1 MLASEAAMTKS
12 YLTTSTG
19 SKAKVHR
26 RKHAIPVIKHIPKD
40 NDQEKQLVLTKPI
53 ELSRVIHFLED
64 PLAATLKERQIF
76 ALKKVVQR
84 CQKGFL
90 LKELADVFKILYI
103 CAEKS
108 KDHPEYTSVL
118 CDLLKICRLPFLKE
132 KTSDEVT
139 YAQTVKESF
148 SQMGFLMRVPN
159 AEVRNQICHS
169 IISVYS
175 SVTSK
180 HSVDGMDSLS
190 KPAAASK
197 PAVASHRFS
206 KQSMRLHPTSLGY
219 RVQLLE
225 QSGLAETLVLSMALL
240 ENQPAVKLQV
250 LQTLQMLSSSSDVNC
265 SLILKAQG
273 AQQIC
278 FHMNE
283 PDPSGQVLFRSS
295 EILWNLLER
304 GCKEEV
310 TAQLSNM
317 DCIMAL
323 KEAFLHQ
330 LLNGFRHYDFQLR
343 NDLLVIT
350 TLIAENPK
358 SPLIESLFAKQLIL
372 FVTFPELKSHNPL
385 VRNLKLS
392 YNNEDFEM
400 KRLLLNLVVVMSK
413 DLSALQLFK
422 EGHVVLALLH
432 LVKPTAAPPEGQ
444 SGPRNWTPVQQEE
457 LQLQALATLATVA
470 PLMLDDYMICQ
481 GNTCLLLLLE
491 WCTEQDAYFGQ
502 GHSFHGTGGRG
513 SKKAQMRYCVR
524 LLRSMASLGNEAIN
538 QDLFDQG
545 AISQLLV
552 IIMQMEG
559 SPEEEDVI
567 TLEIKADIQLILSA
581 LCENNPHRKE
591 LFGSEGVEMT
601 VHFLKMS
608 TEKFYS
614 GLGHNKLILST
625 VDCVWSCIVGCYTTE
640 DVFLEK
646 EGIFLLLDLLHSSPR
661 NMQNVV
667 LGTLLELC
675 DNPKTMSHI
684 LAWRGQKSLTTPGL
698 LLQLWRQEEAE
709 LGVSRDLYGRISD
722 PKKPIL
728 CYYQEEDD
736 SQVSLPANRPSAA
749 VMDVSENLRS
759 KIYSVFCKLGFEA
772 LPGLSTEDY
781 ITLSIVT
788 RYLDFKVGEVWDE
801 ISKELSLEGVRPVT
815 PDEEALDTIA
825 KMTEDTARR
834 VITQQSSMLEQ
845 RDKEDVSEEKRM
857 YTEIR
862 SNWKQ
867 QELTAQSWEHFVAKT
882 SNYKILKETK
892 EHQERSIDSSRPKS
906 KHKETIFHP
915 TQIHGLQITNFCG
928 RVMTVESTPAHLT
941 GGPLANTELALE
953 RVPIQGGA
961 LRKLPTAT
969 EDPEY
974 FNTVSVK

>member
-1 MLASEAAMTKS
+1 
-12 YLTTSTG
+12 
-19 SKAKVHR
+19 
-26 RKHAIPVIKHIPKD
+26 
-40 NDQEKQLVLTKPI
+40 
-53 ELSRVIHFLED
+53 
-64 PLAATLKERQIF
+64 
-76 ALKKVVQR
+76 
-84 CQKGFL
+84 
-90 LKELADVFKILYI
+90 
-103 CAEKS
+103 
-108 KDHPEYTSVL
+108 
-118 CDLLKICRLPFLKE
+118 
-132 KTSDEVT
+132 
-139 YAQTVKESF
+139 
-148 SQMGFLMRVPN
+148 MGFLMRVPN

-180 HSVDGMDSLS
+180 RSVDGMDSLS

-197 PAVASHRFS
+197 PAVPSHRFS
-206 KQSMRLHPTSLGY
+206 KHSLRLHPTSLGY

-273 AQQIC
+273 AEQIC

-470 PLMLDDYMICQ
+470 PLMLDDYMTCQ

-491 WCTEQDAYFGQ
+491 WCTERDAYFGQ

-728 CYYQEEDD
+728 CYYQEEED

-749 VMDVSENLRS
+749 VMDVSENLRF

-857 YTEIR
+857 YTEIS

-892 EHQERSIDSSRPKS
+892 EHQERSIDSSRPKP
-906 KHKETIFHP
+906 KHKEAIFHP
-915 TQIHGLQITNFCG
+915 TQIHGLQITKFCG

-969 EDPEY
+969 EDTEY

>member
-26 RKHAIPVIKHIPKD
+26 RKHAIPVIKHIAKD
-40 NDQEKQLVLTKPI
+40 NDQGKQEVLTKPI

-76 ALKKVVQR
+76 ALKKVVKR

-108 KDHPEYTSVL
+108 NDHPEYTSVL

-180 HSVDGMDSLS
+180 HSVDG
-190 KPAAASK
+190 
-197 PAVASHRFS
+197 
-206 KQSMRLHPTSLGY
+206 LHPTSLGY

-444 SGPRNWTPVQQEE
+444 SGPHNWTPVQQEE

-491 WCTEQDAYFGQ
+491 WCTERDAYFGQ

-559 SPEEEDVI
+559 SPKEEDVI

-736 SQVSLPANRPSAA
+736 SQVSLPANKPSAA

-857 YTEIR
+857 YTEIS

-892 EHQERSIDSSRPKS
+892 EHQERSIHSSRPKP
-906 KHKETIFHP
+906 KHKEAIFHP
-915 TQIHGLQITNFCG
+915 TQIHGLHITKFCG

>member
-1 MLASEAAMTKS
+1 MEMPNANQTF
-12 YLTTSTG
+12 
-19 SKAKVHR
+19 
-26 RKHAIPVIKHIPKD
+26 
-40 NDQEKQLVLTKPI
+40 
-53 ELSRVIHFLED
+53 LSL
-64 PLAATLKERQIF
+64 LQATLKERQIF
-76 ALKKVVQR
+76 ALKKVVKR
-84 CQKGFL
+84 RQKGFL

-139 YAQTVKESF
+139 YAQTVKESL

-159 AEVRNQICHS
+159 ADVRNQICHS

-190 KPAAASK
+190 K
-197 PAVASHRFS
+197 
-206 KQSMRLHPTSLGY
+206 
-219 RVQLLE
+219 VQLLE
-225 QSGLAETLVLSMALL
+225 KSGLAETLVLSMALL
-240 ENQPAVKLQV
+240 ENQPAVKLHV

-317 DCIMAL
+317 DFLTLKKAL

-330 LLNGFRHYDFQLR
+330 LLNGFRHYDLQLR

-358 SPLIESLFAKQLIL
+358 SPLIESLFAKQLVL

-444 SGPRNWTPVQQEE
+444 SGPRNWNTVQQEE

-470 PLMLDDYMICQ
+470 PLMLDDYMTCQ

-491 WCTEQDAYFGQ
+491 WCTERDAYFGQ

-545 AISQLLV
+545 AISQLL
-552 IIMQMEG
+552 G
-559 SPEEEDVI
+559 NDSPEEEDVI

-646 EGIFLLLDLLHSSPR
+646 EGIFLLLDL

-728 CYYQEEDD
+728 CYYQEEKD
-736 SQVSLPANRPSAA
+736 SQVSPPANRPSAA

-834 VITQQSSMLEQ
+834 VTTQQSSMLEQ

-857 YTEIR
+857 YTEIS

-882 SNYKILKETK
+882 SNYKILKVILYLPLAINLSLK
-892 EHQERSIDSSRPKS
+892 VLFK
-906 KHKETIFHP
+906 
-915 TQIHGLQITNFCG
+915 FCG
-928 RVMTVESTPAHLT
+928 RVMTVESTPANLT

>member
-26 RKHAIPVIKHIPKD
+26 RKHAIPVIKHIAKD
-40 NDQEKQLVLTKPI
+40 NDQEKQEVLTKPI

-76 ALKKVVQR
+76 ALKKVVKR

-180 HSVDGMDSLS
+180 HSVDG
-190 KPAAASK
+190 
-197 PAVASHRFS
+197 
-206 KQSMRLHPTSLGY
+206 LHPTSLGY

-491 WCTEQDAYFGQ
+491 WCTERDAYFGQ

-524 LLRSMASLGNEAIN
+524 LLRSMVSLGNEAIN

-545 AISQLLV
+545 AMSQLLV

-772 LPGLSTEDY
+772 LPGLSMEDY

-788 RYLDFKVGEVWDE
+788 RYLDFKVGEVWNE

-857 YTEIR
+857 YTEIS

-928 RVMTVESTPAHLT
+928 RLMTVESTPAHLT

>member
-1 MLASEAAMTKS
+1 
-12 YLTTSTG
+12 
-19 SKAKVHR
+19 
-26 RKHAIPVIKHIPKD
+26 
-40 NDQEKQLVLTKPI
+40 
-53 ELSRVIHFLED
+53 
-64 PLAATLKERQIF
+64 
-76 ALKKVVQR
+76 
-84 CQKGFL
+84 
-90 LKELADVFKILYI
+90 
-103 CAEKS
+103 
-108 KDHPEYTSVL
+108 
-118 CDLLKICRLPFLKE
+118 
-132 KTSDEVT
+132 
-139 YAQTVKESF
+139 
-148 SQMGFLMRVPN
+148 MGFLMRVPN

-197 PAVASHRFS
+197 PAVPSHRFS
-206 KQSMRLHPTSLGY
+206 KHSLRLYPTSLGY

-273 AQQIC
+273 AEQIC

-470 PLMLDDYMICQ
+470 PLMLDDYMTCQ

-491 WCTEQDAYFGQ
+491 WCTERDAYFGQ

-728 CYYQEEDD
+728 CYYQEEED

-749 VMDVSENLRS
+749 VMDVSENLRF

-857 YTEIR
+857 YTEIS

-892 EHQERSIDSSRPKS
+892 EHQERSIDSSRPKP
-906 KHKETIFHP
+906 KHKEAIFHP
-915 TQIHGLQITNFCG
+915 TQIHGLQITKFCG

-969 EDPEY
+969 EDTEY

>member
-26 RKHAIPVIKHIPKD
+26 RKPAIPVIKHIAKD
-40 NDQEKQLVLTKPI
+40 NDQEKQEVLTKPI

-76 ALKKVVQR
+76 ALKKVVKR

-139 YAQTVKESF
+139 YAQTVKESL

-180 HSVDGMDSLS
+180 RSVDGMDSLS

-197 PAVASHRFS
+197 PAVPSHRFS
-206 KQSMRLHPTSLGY
+206 KHSLRLHPTSLGY

-273 AQQIC
+273 AEQIC

-470 PLMLDDYMICQ
+470 PLMLDDYMTCQ

-491 WCTEQDAYFGQ
+491 WCTERDAYFGQ

-728 CYYQEEDD
+728 CYYQEEED

-749 VMDVSENLRS
+749 VMDVSENLRF

-857 YTEIR
+857 YTEIS

-882 SNYKILKETK
+882 SNYKILKFYFRRQK
-892 EHQERSIDSSRPKS
+892 SIRRDLL
-906 KHKETIFHP
+906 THP
-915 TQIHGLQITNFCG
+915 DLNQSI
-928 RVMTVESTPAHLT
+928 
-941 GGPLANTELALE
+941 
-953 RVPIQGGA
+953 
-961 LRKLPTAT
+961 RKLYSILHRFMA
-969 EDPEY
+969 Y
-974 FNTVSVK
+974 KLQNSVGG

>member
-26 RKHAIPVIKHIPKD
+26 RKPAIPVIKHIAKD
-40 NDQEKQLVLTKPI
+40 NDQEKQEVLTKPI

-76 ALKKVVQR
+76 ALKKVVKR

-139 YAQTVKESF
+139 YAQTVKESL

-180 HSVDGMDSLS
+180 RSVDG
-190 KPAAASK
+190 
-197 PAVASHRFS
+197 
-206 KQSMRLHPTSLGY
+206 LHPTSLGY

-273 AQQIC
+273 AEQIC

-470 PLMLDDYMICQ
+470 PLMLDDYMTCQ

-491 WCTEQDAYFGQ
+491 WCTERDAYFGQ

-728 CYYQEEDD
+728 CYYQEEED

-749 VMDVSENLRS
+749 VMDVSENLRF

-857 YTEIR
+857 YTEIS

-892 EHQERSIDSSRPKS
+892 EHQERSIDSSRPKP
-906 KHKETIFHP
+906 KHKEAIFHP
-915 TQIHGLQITNFCG
+915 TQIHGLQITKFCG

-969 EDPEY
+969 EDTEY

>member
-26 RKHAIPVIKHIPKD
+26 RKPAIPVIKHIAKD
-40 NDQEKQLVLTKPI
+40 NDQEKQEILTKPI

-76 ALKKVVQR
+76 ALKKVVKR
-84 CQKGFL
+84 RQKGFL

-139 YAQTVKESF
+139 YAQTVKESL

-159 AEVRNQICHS
+159 ADVRNQICHS

-180 HSVDGMDSLS
+180 HSVDG
-190 KPAAASK
+190 
-197 PAVASHRFS
+197 
-206 KQSMRLHPTSLGY
+206 LHPTSLGY

-225 QSGLAETLVLSMALL
+225 KSGLAETLVLSMALL
-240 ENQPAVKLQV
+240 ENQPAVKLHV

-330 LLNGFRHYDFQLR
+330 LLNGFRHYDLQLR

-358 SPLIESLFAKQLIL
+358 SPLIESLFAKQLVL

-444 SGPRNWTPVQQEE
+444 SGPRNWNTVQQEE

-470 PLMLDDYMICQ
+470 PLMLDDYMTCQ

-491 WCTEQDAYFGQ
+491 WCTERDAYFGQ

-728 CYYQEEDD
+728 CYYQEEED

-834 VITQQSSMLEQ
+834 VTTQQSSMLEQ

-857 YTEIR
+857 YTEIS

-892 EHQERSIDSSRPKS
+892 EHQERTIDSSRPKP
-906 KHKETIFHP
+906 KYKEAIFHP
-915 TQIHGLQITNFCG
+915 TQIHGLQITKFCG
-928 RVMTVESTPAHLT
+928 RVMTVESTPANLT

>member
-1 MLASEAAMTKS
+1 MLASEAEMTKS

-26 RKHAIPVIKHIPKD
+26 RKPAIPVIKHIAKD
-40 NDQEKQLVLTKPI
+40 NDQEKQ
-53 ELSRVIHFLED
+53 E
-64 PLAATLKERQIF
+64 ATLKERQIF
-76 ALKKVVQR
+76 ALKKVVKR
-84 CQKGFL
+84 RQKGFL

-139 YAQTVKESF
+139 YAQTVKESL

-159 AEVRNQICHS
+159 ADVRNQICHS

-180 HSVDGMDSLS
+180 HSVDG
-190 KPAAASK
+190 
-197 PAVASHRFS
+197 
-206 KQSMRLHPTSLGY
+206 LHPTSLGY

-225 QSGLAETLVLSMALL
+225 KSGLAETLVLSMALL
-240 ENQPAVKLQV
+240 ENQPAVKLHV

-330 LLNGFRHYDFQLR
+330 LLNGFRHYDLQLR

-358 SPLIESLFAKQLIL
+358 SPLIESLFAKQLVL

-444 SGPRNWTPVQQEE
+444 SGPRNWNTVQQEE

-470 PLMLDDYMICQ
+470 PLMLDDYMTCQ

-491 WCTEQDAYFGQ
+491 WCTERDAYFGQ

-552 IIMQMEG
+552 IIMQMEE

-728 CYYQEEDD
+728 CYYQEEKD
-736 SQVSLPANRPSAA
+736 SQVSPPANRPSAA

-834 VITQQSSMLEQ
+834 VTTQQSSMLEQ

-857 YTEIR
+857 YTEIS

-892 EHQERSIDSSRPKS
+892 EHQERSIDSSRPKP
-906 KHKETIFHP
+906 KHKEAIFHP
-915 TQIHGLQITNFCG
+915 TQIQGLQITKFCG
-928 RVMTVESTPAHLT
+928 RVMTVESTPANLT

>member
-26 RKHAIPVIKHIPKD
+26 RKPAIPVIKHIAKD
-40 NDQEKQLVLTKPI
+40 NDQEKQEILTKPI

-76 ALKKVVQR
+76 ALKKVVKR
-84 CQKGFL
+84 RQKGFL

-139 YAQTVKESF
+139 YAQTVKESL

-159 AEVRNQICHS
+159 ADVRNQICHS

-190 KPAAASK
+190 KPAAVSK
-197 PAVASHRFS
+197 PAVPSHRFS
-206 KQSMRLHPTSLGY
+206 KHSMRLHPTSLGY

-225 QSGLAETLVLSMALL
+225 KSGLAETLVLSMALL
-240 ENQPAVKLQV
+240 ENQPAVKLHV

-330 LLNGFRHYDFQLR
+330 LLNGFRHYDLQLR

-358 SPLIESLFAKQLIL
+358 SPLIESLFAKQLVL

-444 SGPRNWTPVQQEE
+444 SGPRNWNTVQQEE

-470 PLMLDDYMICQ
+470 PLMLDDYMTCQ

-491 WCTEQDAYFGQ
+491 WCTERDAYFGQ

-728 CYYQEEDD
+728 CYYQEEED

-834 VITQQSSMLEQ
+834 VTTQQSSMLEQ

-857 YTEIR
+857 YTE
-862 SNWKQ
+862 
-867 QELTAQSWEHFVAKT
+867 
-882 SNYKILKETK
+882 ETK
-892 EHQERSIDSSRPKS
+892 EHQERTIDSSRPKP
-906 KHKETIFHP
+906 KYKEAIFHP
-915 TQIHGLQITNFCG
+915 TQIHGLQITKFCG
-928 RVMTVESTPAHLT
+928 RVMTVESTPANLT

>member
-26 RKHAIPVIKHIPKD
+26 RKPAIPVIKHIAKD
-40 NDQEKQLVLTKPI
+40 NDQEKQEVLTKPI

-76 ALKKVVQR
+76 ALKKVVKR

-139 YAQTVKESF
+139 YAQTVKESL

-180 HSVDGMDSLS
+180 HSVDG
-190 KPAAASK
+190 
-197 PAVASHRFS
+197 
-206 KQSMRLHPTSLGY
+206 LHPTSLGY

-273 AQQIC
+273 AEQIC

-470 PLMLDDYMICQ
+470 PLMLDDYMTCQ

-491 WCTEQDAYFGQ
+491 WCTERDAYFGQ

-581 LCENNPHRKE
+581 LCEDNPHRKE

-728 CYYQEEDD
+728 CYYQEEED

-749 VMDVSENLRS
+749 VMDVSENLRF

-845 RDKEDVSEEKRM
+845 RDKEDISEEKRM
-857 YTEIR
+857 YTEIS

-892 EHQERSIDSSRPKS
+892 EHQERSIDSSRPKP
-906 KHKETIFHP
+906 KHKEAIFHP
-915 TQIHGLQITNFCG
+915 TQIHGLQITKFCG

-969 EDPEY
+969 EDTEY

>member
-26 RKHAIPVIKHIPKD
+26 RKHAIPVIKHIAKD

-180 HSVDGMDSLS
+180 HSVDG
-190 KPAAASK
+190 
-197 PAVASHRFS
+197 
-206 KQSMRLHPTSLGY
+206 LHPTSLGY
-219 RVQLLE
+219 RMQLLE

-491 WCTEQDAYFGQ
+491 WCTERDAYFGQ

-857 YTEIR
+857 YTEIS

>member
-1 MLASEAAMTKS
+1 
-12 YLTTSTG
+12 
-19 SKAKVHR
+19 
-26 RKHAIPVIKHIPKD
+26 
-40 NDQEKQLVLTKPI
+40 
-53 ELSRVIHFLED
+53 
-64 PLAATLKERQIF
+64 
-76 ALKKVVQR
+76 
-84 CQKGFL
+84 
-90 LKELADVFKILYI
+90 
-103 CAEKS
+103 
-108 KDHPEYTSVL
+108 
-118 CDLLKICRLPFLKE
+118 
-132 KTSDEVT
+132 
-139 YAQTVKESF
+139 
-148 SQMGFLMRVPN
+148 MGFLMRVPN

-180 HSVDGMDSLS
+180 HSVDG
-190 KPAAASK
+190 
-197 PAVASHRFS
+197 
-206 KQSMRLHPTSLGY
+206 LHPTSLGY

-491 WCTEQDAYFGQ
+491 WCTERDAYFGQ

-524 LLRSMASLGNEAIN
+524 LLRSMVSLGNEAIN

-545 AISQLLV
+545 AMSQLLV

-772 LPGLSTEDY
+772 LPGLSMEDY

-788 RYLDFKVGEVWDE
+788 RYLDFKVGEVWNE

-857 YTEIR
+857 YTEIS

-928 RVMTVESTPAHLT
+928 RLMTVESTPAHLT